1 MLDYCIIGSGIS
13 GSTISNYLRKKFSV
27 KVYDKA
33 RGVGGRSSFKRYKG
47 KIGFDHGLQYL
58 SPRSKEFKTFT
69 NKLIKKRVL
78 KHWKGN
84 HQFLNEKVKRDKK
97 HIKLIGVKG
106 NNDISK
112 FLLKNINCNFQSELS
127 EIKRQKDYWHLR
139 FKDNKHIHSKNLI
152 LTIPFPQAKK
162 LISKFVKTNLFNNK
176 VVMNSSLT
184 VLLMTNKTG
193 NKASSFFTNDKVL
206 GWVSNENSK
215 KRFNCNRDLWV
226 LQSTFEYGKKH
237 TDNYK
242 NKKKIYTNILINKF
256 KKLTNIKIKKI
267 YFSHIHGW
275 KYSSNSKPL
284 SLQSYWDKK
293 IGLGI
298 CGDWFGGPRLENGWL
313 SANNLYKEI
322 RRNSLK

>member
-1 MLDYCIIGSGIS
+1 MLDFCIIGSGIS
-13 GSTISNYLRKKFSV
+13 GSTIAYYLNKKHSI
-27 KVYDKA
+27 KVFDKA

-58 SPRSKEFKTFT
+58 SPRSKEFKSFT
-69 NKLIKKRVL
+69 KKLIKKGVL

-84 HQFLNEKVKRDKK
+84 HEFLNEMVKRDKK
-97 HIKLIGVKG
+97 HVKLIGVNG
-106 NNDISK
+106 NNAISK
-112 FLLKNINCNFQSELS
+112 FMLKNINCYFQSELT
-127 EIKRQKDYWHLR
+127 EIKRLKDHWYLKFR
-139 FKDNKHIHSKNLI
+139 DKKYIYSKNLVI
-152 LTIPFPQAKK
+152 TAPFPQAKK
-162 LISKFVKTNLFNNK
+162 LTSKFIKTKLFKNK

-184 VLLMTNKTG
+184 VLLITNKTG

-206 GWVSNENSK
+206 GWVSKENSK
-215 KRFNCNRDLWV
+215 KRFKFDKDLWV

-237 TDNYK
+237 TDNYRD
-242 NKKKIYTNILINKF
+242 KKKFYTTVLINKF

-267 YFSHIHGW
+267 YFTHIHGW

-284 SLQSYWDKK
+284 KIQSYWDKK

-313 SANNLYKEI
+313 SASNLYKKI
-322 RRNSLK
+322 TL

>member
-1 MLDYCIIGSGIS
+1 MYNWIRHIWINNCL
-13 GSTISNYLRKKFSV
+13 LFKKKYSINV
-27 KVYDKA
+27 HDKA

-58 SPRSKEFKTFT
+58 SPRSKEFKSFT
-69 NKLIKKRVL
+69 NKLIKKKVL

-84 HQFLNEKVKRDKK
+84 HKFLNERVKRNKK

-112 FLLKNINCNFQSELS
+112 FLLKNTKCNFQSELS
-127 EIKRQKDYWHLR
+127 EIKRQRDYWHLKFR
-139 FKDNKHIHSKNLI
+139 DNKDIYSKNLI
-152 LTIPFPQAKK
+152 ITAPFPQAKK
-162 LISKFVKTNLFNNK
+162 LTSRFVKSKIFKNK

-215 KRFNCNRDLWV
+215 KRFKCNKDLWV
-226 LQSTFEYGKKH
+226 LQSTFEYGMKH
-237 TDNYK
+237 TNNYK
-242 NKKKIYTNILINKF
+242 NKKKFYSNILINKF
-256 KKLTNIKIKKI
+256 KKLTKIKIKRI
-267 YFSHIHGW
+267 YFTHIHGW

-284 SLQSYWDKK
+284 RVNSYWDKK
-293 IGLGI
+293 KGLGI

-313 SANNLYKEI
+313 SANDLYKKI
-322 RRNSLK
+322 TL